1 MQPSVLPSAQT
12 SKVVN
17 VSVVSPL
24 ADKATVDRIINEI
37 QAAFRDT
44 NERGGVTVGSTGGAR
59 RT

>member
-1 MQPSVLPSAQT
+1 
-12 SKVVN
+12 VN
-17 VSVVSPL
+17 LIVVSPL